1 MEKNQYQEINII
13 DLLSHLQKYKYLIT
27 FLTLSLSLV
36 LIVFLLLI
44 PNKFESKSTFYV
56 STDPGSTS
64 SSMRL
69 LSGLSSL
76 GGLSNFSLPS
86 VEIAK
91 HDVAMTKIKSREFLE
106 SLITNEQVMANI
118 YAAKDYNFE
127 TNSIVYDKSLY
138 DSSKRH
144 FYNKK
149 GNVIS
154 SPDIEDLHKKYL
166 KMMSIS
172 RNKTTGIMDLSFV
185 HVSPYFAAEII
196 DLIFINLDNDAR
208 KESIIELN
216 KSIAYF
222 ESKLLLTN
230 ETSLKASLNM
240 LMKTKIEQLMLAN
253 VKESYLINI
262 ISKPFVPKYKSAP
275 KKSLFAVVGFFM
287 SMITSILIS
296 FLYHFYIKKS
306 D

>member
-1 MEKNQYQEINII
+1 
-13 DLLSHLQKYKYLIT
+13 
-27 FLTLSLSLV
+27 
-36 LIVFLLLI
+36 
-44 PNKFESKSTFYV
+44 
-56 STDPGSTS
+56 
-64 SSMRL
+64 
-69 LSGLSSL
+69 L

-86 VEIAK
+86 VEVAK

-154 SPDIEDLHKKYL
+154 SPDIDDLHKKYL

-275 KKSLFAVVGFFM
+275 KKSLFAVVGFFI